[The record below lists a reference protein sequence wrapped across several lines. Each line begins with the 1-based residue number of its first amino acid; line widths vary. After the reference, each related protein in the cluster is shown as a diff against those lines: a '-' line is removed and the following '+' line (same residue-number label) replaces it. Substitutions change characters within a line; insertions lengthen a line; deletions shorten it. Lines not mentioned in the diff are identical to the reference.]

1 MDNRLLD
8 PFLKSTKD
16 MLLQM
21 ASVSVKEHDDFKEQ
35 VTDIRSY
42 GVTTLV
48 TFVGKV
54 KGRLLIDMEVS
65 VASKI
70 VKEVLG
76 ETLNDPKD
84 STYMGMVSELN
95 NIIGGDAITHLNN
108 EMSLGLRLASPAV
121 FTGKDV
127 IISIPK
133 IQSSTLE
140 CMTEQGKLRIN
151 VAFERGGEA

>member
-21 ASVSVKEHDDFKEQ
+21 ASVSLKEHDDFKEQ
-35 VTDIRSY
+35 ATDIKSY

-54 KGRLLIDMEVS
+54 KGRLLIDMEVN

-76 ETLNDPKD
+76 ETLQDPKD

-95 NIIGGDAITHLNN
+95 NIIGGDAITYLNN
-108 EMSLGLRLASPAV
+108 EMALGLRLASPAV

-133 IQSSTLE
+133 IQSSTVE